1 MTSPAI
7 TPTTAEDTQTIQSI
21 VDQTGLFPAD
31 LVPDLLDPFLTEQ
44 TTEFWRTARIA
55 QEIVGFAY
63 IVPEMLAEGTWNL
76 TAIAIAPSHQR
87 SGTGSVLL
95 NAVEDHLR
103 TLHQRILL
111 VDTSSTEDFEIARG
125 FYIRNG
131 YDEEARIRDFWAE
144 GDDKVVFRKAL

>member
-7 TPTTAEDTQTIQSI
+7 TPTTAEDIQKIQSI

-87 SGTGSVLL
+87 SGAGSVLL

-111 VDTSSTEDFEIARG
+111 VDTSSTEDFEMARG

-144 GDDKVVFRKAL
+144 GDDKVVFRRAL

>member
-7 TPTTAEDTQTIQSI
+7 TPTTAEDIQTIQSI

-55 QEIVGFAY
+55 QKIVGFAY

-87 SGTGSVLL
+87 SGAGSVLL

-111 VDTSSTEDFEIARG
+111 VDTSSTEDFEMARG

>member
-7 TPTTAEDTQTIQSI
+7 TPTTAEDIQKIQSI

-87 SGTGSVLL
+87 SGAGSVLL

-111 VDTSSTEDFEIARG
+111 VDTSSTEDFEMARG

-131 YDEEARIRDFWAE
+131 YAEEARIRDFWAE
-144 GDDKVVFRKAL
+144 GDDKVVFLKAL

>member
-7 TPTTAEDTQTIQSI
+7 TPTTAEDTPAIQSI

-44 TTEFWRTARIA
+44 TTEFWRTARIG

-63 IVPEMLAEGTWNL
+63 IVPEMLAEGTWTL
-76 TAIAIAPSHQR
+76 TAIAIALAHQR

-95 NAVEDHLR
+95 NAVENHLR

-111 VDTSSTEDFEIARG
+111 VDTSSTEDFEMARG

-131 YDEEARIRDFWAE
+131 YNEEARIRDFWAE